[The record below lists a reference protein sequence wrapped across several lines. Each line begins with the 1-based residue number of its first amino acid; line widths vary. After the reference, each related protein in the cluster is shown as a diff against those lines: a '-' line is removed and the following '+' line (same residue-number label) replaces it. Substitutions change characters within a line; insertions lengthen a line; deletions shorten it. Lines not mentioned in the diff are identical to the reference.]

1 MNDNYKV
8 LGVTS
13 DASDEE
19 IEAAYK
25 KLKDK
30 YSEDRFLEG
39 ERGNEAAKKLTEL
52 ENAYAEIKSQRTSS
66 HDENHSG
73 GLDEIER
80 LLKDGKIEEA
90 QAKLDAYSERNAE
103 WHYLQ
108 AVVFYKKN
116 WTNESKKQLEIAVNM
131 DPYNSKYSET
141 LSKLR
146 QKTDFNDRKFNG
158 GANNNSASYS
168 SPESENVNDRQ
179 MGGSGMNDCMSFC
192 ATWCCL
198 NTMMN
203 ICCGCR

>member
-1 MNDNYKV
+1 MNDNYKI
-8 LGVTS
+8 LGLTSSAS
-13 DASDEE
+13 DAE
-19 IEAAYK
+19 IEVAYK

-30 YSEDRFLEG
+30 YLQDRFLEG
-39 ERGNEAAKKLTEL
+39 EKGNEAAKKLTEL
-52 ENAYAEIKSQRTSS
+52 ENAYADIKAQRASNSEIGDNFS
-66 HDENHSG
+66 
-73 GLDEIER
+73 EIE
-80 LLKDGKIEEA
+80 LLIKNGKIEEA
-90 QAKLDAYSERNAE
+90 QAKLDSYSERKAE

-116 WTNESKKQLEIAVNM
+116 WTNESKKQLEIAVSM

-146 QKTDFNDRKFNG
+146 QKTDFNDRKFSG
-158 GANNNSASYS
+158 NNNSSYS
-168 SPESENVNDRQ
+168 SNGGDNVNDRQ

-198 NTMMN
+198 NALMN

>member
-1 MNDNYKV
+1 MNDNYKI
-8 LGVTS
+8 LGVKS

-19 IEAAYK
+19 IEAAYRN
-25 KLKDK
+25 LKNK

-39 ERGNEAAKKLTEL
+39 EKGNEAAKKLTEL
-52 ENAYAEIKSQRTSS
+52 DNAYAEIKSQRNVSYG
-66 HDENHSG
+66 DNHSG

-90 QAKLDAYSERNAE
+90 QAKLDAYSERSAE

-146 QKTDFNDRKFNG
+146 QKTDFSDRKFNNG
-158 GANNNSASYS
+158 TSNNASYS
-168 SPESENVNDRQ
+168 STDGGNVNDRQ